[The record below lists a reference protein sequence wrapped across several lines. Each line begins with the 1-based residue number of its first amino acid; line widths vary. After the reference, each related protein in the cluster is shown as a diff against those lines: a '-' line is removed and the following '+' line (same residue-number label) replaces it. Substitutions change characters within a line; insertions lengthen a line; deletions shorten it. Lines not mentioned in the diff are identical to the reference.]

1 MTHREIVQEALAMV
15 ARMTL
20 DQIARYL
27 DVDIIEAK
35 NALNRIGIC
44 APSGDEEVIITSHD
58 LKRAANNVAAH
69 RAGWATA
76 ASIASGGDRIV

>member
-44 APSGDEEVIITSHD
+44 AP
-58 LKRAANNVAAH
+58 RAM
-69 RAGWATA
+69 R
-76 ASIASGGDRIV
+76 R